1 MAVKPKKPFIVA
13 VNQTQDGNFHIV
25 WDTEYKTKNTV
36 FNSELFSEL
45 TYYVEGNKESRKN
58 VTLNKGQKDYWLVGR
73 NLESNSNYTVRARIK
88 SNLNLI
94 FSDYS
99 DPYWFTTPPSPNNNL
114 KIIIPIVCVIL
125 IICIFTMYYCYDKL
139 GSSLVDVRGENS
151 LNSLGKDG
159 SLSEVVY
166 DQTVNESVED
176 NNAHWELVQESQP
189 TNLRQTNLMS
199 TKYLKNMKPNSD
211 DIQRERGNSFRFT
224 NKFYMFSGS
233 DELPKPTMGFFDDRN
248 KKEHVFS
255 VGPCTGCLGSKNTSI
270 QDCAP
275 TDQAFISI
283 PNNVNLIMEKQM
295 CSPQNISCETGIIEV
310 ENGYKD
316 FQSLLRNSEE
326 QQSLACELEL
336 KHLCGPV
343 LHTPPVKP
351 KKPFIVSVNQTQ
363 DGNFHIVWD
372 TEYTTKEPVFNSD
385 LISEL
390 TYYVEG
396 NKESR
401 KNTLCAVYHCPN
413 MNVFVGNALLA
424 FVLRVYFGK
433 MGGVKLPYDFPEN
446 CLGLVV
452 PVKAVKTRPFCPI
465 PQRGKHNLNL
475 ECINDFLTE
484 MMCILTPVQLD
495 SCAEYSLNASRDNL
509 LFTCDFKQLN
519 SNACECLFYVSSGF
533 VVNEDYKVKVLKNK
547 NVLFTEI
554 ISTTESIKPKKPFIV
569 SVNQTQDGNFH
580 IVWDTEYTTKEPVF
594 NSDLISELTYY
605 VEGNKE
611 SRKNVTLNKGQQDYW
626 LVGRNLESNSNYTVR
641 ARIKFN
647 LNLIFSDYSDPYWF
661 TTPPSPNEYLKII
674 IPIICVILI
683 ICVFSM
689 YYYYDRLGSSLVDV
703 RDENSLNSLGKDGS
717 SSDVVY
723 GQTGNESV
731 EDNNAHW
738 ELVQESQSTNLRQT
752 NLMSTKYYKNMKP
765 NSDDIQRDSGSS
777 SGFSNKFYMFSVSDE
792 LPKPTMGFFGDIN
805 QKENVFLS
813 LAKTQDP
820 VIQTD
825 FEYGPCTGWSGS
837 ENTSPTQFTPSSK
850 EIIMVPAYQSVNEVI
865 DCTPTDQAFI
875 SSHNDVNL
883 IMEKQMC
890 SPQNISCE
898 TGIIQVEN
906 GYKDFQSLLRNSE
919 EQQSLA
925 CEPELKHLCGPV
937 LHTPPGIQIDSSYH
951 RV

>member
-1 MAVKPKKPFIVA
+1 M
-13 VNQTQDGNFHIV
+13 
-25 WDTEYKTKNTV
+25 
-36 FNSELFSEL
+36 
-45 TYYVEGNKESRKN
+45 
-58 VTLNKGQKDYWLVGR
+58 
-73 NLESNSNYTVRARIK
+73 NL
-88 SNLNLI
+88 
-94 FSDYS
+94 
-99 DPYWFTTPPSPNNNL
+99 SP
-114 KIIIPIVCVIL
+114 
-125 IICIFTMYYCYDKL
+125 
-139 GSSLVDVRGENS
+139 
-151 LNSLGKDG
+151 
-159 SLSEVVY
+159 
-166 DQTVNESVED
+166 
-176 NNAHWELVQESQP
+176 
-189 TNLRQTNLMS
+189 
-199 TKYLKNMKPNSD
+199 
-211 DIQRERGNSFRFT
+211 
-224 NKFYMFSGS
+224 
-233 DELPKPTMGFFDDRN
+233 
-248 KKEHVFS
+248 
-255 VGPCTGCLGSKNTSI
+255 GP
-270 QDCAP
+270 
-275 TDQAFISI
+275 
-283 PNNVNLIMEKQM
+283 
-295 CSPQNISCETGIIEV
+295 
-310 ENGYKD
+310 
-316 FQSLLRNSEE
+316 
-326 QQSLACELEL
+326 
-336 KHLCGPV
+336 
-343 LHTPPVKP
+343 
-351 KKPFIVSVNQTQ
+351 
-363 DGNFHIVWD
+363 
-372 TEYTTKEPVFNSD
+372 
-385 LISEL
+385 
-390 TYYVEG
+390 
-396 NKESR
+396 
-401 KNTLCAVYHCPN
+401 
-413 MNVFVGNALLA
+413 
-424 FVLRVYFGK
+424 
-433 MGGVKLPYDFPEN
+433 PYDFPAN
-446 CLGLVV
+446 CLSSVV
-452 PVKAVKTRPFCPI
+452 PEKAVTHAHSAQKRSKPGGGGAAPTAGRVGVPKPSSVPLVRYKENLRILSSTSCLNTTPRIGDMIFILYLGFLITFGLTESSEHHTRAE
-465 PQRGKHNLNL
+465 HNLNL
-475 ECINDFLTE
+475 ECINDYLSE

-495 SCAEYSLNASRDNL
+495 SCPEYSLNASRDNL

-689 YYYYDRLGSSLVDV
+689 YYYYDRLLTDWWEKIPTPKIATNFVKQVPNLMSFQNDFSPVHLDSSKVVQAGEKTWLGSSLVDV

-865 DCTPTDQAFI
+865 DCAPTDQAFI

>member
-1 MAVKPKKPFIVA
+1 MIFILYLGFLITFGLTESSEHHTRAEHNLNLECINDYLSEIMCILTPVQLDSCPEYSLNASRDNLLFTCDFKQLNSNACECLLNVSFGFLVNEDFKVKVLKNKNVLFTEIISTTESVKPKKPFIVA

-125 IICIFTMYYCYDKL
+125 IICIFTMYYCYDKLLEVWWEKIPTPTITTNFVKQVPNLMSFQNDFSPVHLDSSKVVQPGDKTWL

-343 LHTPPVKP
+343 LHTPP
-351 KKPFIVSVNQTQ
+351 
-363 DGNFHIVWD
+363 
-372 TEYTTKEPVFNSD
+372 
-385 LISEL
+385 
-390 TYYVEG
+390 
-396 NKESR
+396 
-401 KNTLCAVYHCPN
+401 
-413 MNVFVGNALLA
+413 
-424 FVLRVYFGK
+424 
-433 MGGVKLPYDFPEN
+433 
-446 CLGLVV
+446 
-452 PVKAVKTRPFCPI
+452 
-465 PQRGKHNLNL
+465 
-475 ECINDFLTE
+475 
-484 MMCILTPVQLD
+484 
-495 SCAEYSLNASRDNL
+495 
-509 LFTCDFKQLN
+509 
-519 SNACECLFYVSSGF
+519 
-533 VVNEDYKVKVLKNK
+533 
-547 NVLFTEI
+547 
-554 ISTTESIKPKKPFIV
+554 
-569 SVNQTQDGNFH
+569 
-580 IVWDTEYTTKEPVF
+580 
-594 NSDLISELTYY
+594 
-605 VEGNKE
+605 
-611 SRKNVTLNKGQQDYW
+611 
-626 LVGRNLESNSNYTVR
+626 
-641 ARIKFN
+641 
-647 LNLIFSDYSDPYWF
+647 
-661 TTPPSPNEYLKII
+661 
-674 IPIICVILI
+674 
-683 ICVFSM
+683 
-689 YYYYDRLGSSLVDV
+689 
-703 RDENSLNSLGKDGS
+703 
-717 SSDVVY
+717 
-723 GQTGNESV
+723 
-731 EDNNAHW
+731 
-738 ELVQESQSTNLRQT
+738 
-752 NLMSTKYYKNMKP
+752 
-765 NSDDIQRDSGSS
+765 
-777 SGFSNKFYMFSVSDE
+777 
-792 LPKPTMGFFGDIN
+792 
-805 QKENVFLS
+805 
-813 LAKTQDP
+813 
-820 VIQTD
+820 
-825 FEYGPCTGWSGS
+825 
-837 ENTSPTQFTPSSK
+837 
-850 EIIMVPAYQSVNEVI
+850 
-865 DCTPTDQAFI
+865 
-875 SSHNDVNL
+875 
-883 IMEKQMC
+883 
-890 SPQNISCE
+890 
-898 TGIIQVEN
+898 
-906 GYKDFQSLLRNSE
+906 
-919 EQQSLA
+919 
-925 CEPELKHLCGPV
+925 
-937 LHTPPGIQIDSSYH
+937 GIQIDSSYH

>member
-1 MAVKPKKPFIVA
+1 MGAMIFILYLGFLI
-13 VNQTQDGNFHIV
+13 TFGL
-25 WDTEYKTKNTV
+25 TES
-36 FNSELFSEL
+36 SEHH
-45 TYYVEGNKESRKN
+45 T
-58 VTLNKGQKDYWLVGR
+58 
-73 NLESNSNYTVRARIK
+73 RA
-88 SNLNLI
+88 
-94 FSDYS
+94 
-99 DPYWFTTPPSPNNNL
+99 
-114 KIIIPIVCVIL
+114 
-125 IICIFTMYYCYDKL
+125 
-139 GSSLVDVRGENS
+139 E
-151 LNSLGKDG
+151 
-159 SLSEVVY
+159 
-166 DQTVNESVED
+166 
-176 NNAHWELVQESQP
+176 
-189 TNLRQTNLMS
+189 
-199 TKYLKNMKPNSD
+199 
-211 DIQRERGNSFRFT
+211 
-224 NKFYMFSGS
+224 
-233 DELPKPTMGFFDDRN
+233 
-248 KKEHVFS
+248 
-255 VGPCTGCLGSKNTSI
+255 
-270 QDCAP
+270 
-275 TDQAFISI
+275 
-283 PNNVNLIMEKQM
+283 
-295 CSPQNISCETGIIEV
+295 
-310 ENGYKD
+310 
-316 FQSLLRNSEE
+316 
-326 QQSLACELEL
+326 
-336 KHLCGPV
+336 
-343 LHTPPVKP
+343 
-351 KKPFIVSVNQTQ
+351 
-363 DGNFHIVWD
+363 
-372 TEYTTKEPVFNSD
+372 
-385 LISEL
+385 
-390 TYYVEG
+390 
-396 NKESR
+396 
-401 KNTLCAVYHCPN
+401 
-413 MNVFVGNALLA
+413 
-424 FVLRVYFGK
+424 
-433 MGGVKLPYDFPEN
+433 
-446 CLGLVV
+446 
-452 PVKAVKTRPFCPI
+452 
-465 PQRGKHNLNL
+465 HNLNL

-689 YYYYDRLGSSLVDV
+689 YYYYDRLLTDWWEKIPTPKIATNFVKQVPNLMSFQNDFSPVHLDSSKVVQAGEKTWLGSSLVDV

-865 DCTPTDQAFI
+865 DCAPTDQAFI

>member
-1 MAVKPKKPFIVA
+1 MDSQDLLMQLEQRLACVDRSNERAPVAQIAEQVNAFNDRQQLNSNACECLFNISGGFLVNEDYKVKVLKNKNVLFTENVSTTESIKPKKPFIVS
-13 VNQTQDGNFHIV
+13 VNQTQDGNFHIE
-25 WDTEYKTKNTV
+25 WDTEYKEPV
-36 FNSELFSEL
+36 FSSDLISEL
-45 TYYVEGNKESRKN
+45 TYYVEGNKERRKN
-58 VTLNKGQKDYWLVGR
+58 VTLNKGKQDYLLVGR
-73 NLESNSNYTVRARIK
+73 NLESNSNYTVRARIR

-114 KIIIPIVCVIL
+114 KIIIPIICVIL

-139 GSSLVDVRGENS
+139 GSSLVEVRGENS

-159 SLSEVVY
+159 SSSEVVY
-166 DQTVNESVED
+166 DQTGNESVED
-176 NNAHWELVQESQP
+176 NNAHWELVKESQP

-233 DELPKPTMGFFDDRN
+233 NELPKATMGFFDDRN

-270 QDCAP
+270 LDCAP
-275 TDQAFISI
+275 TDKAFISI

-295 CSPQNISCETGIIEV
+295 CSPQNISCETAIIEV

-326 QQSLACELEL
+326 QQSLACESEL

-343 LHTPPVKP
+343 LHTPP
-351 KKPFIVSVNQTQ
+351 
-363 DGNFHIVWD
+363 
-372 TEYTTKEPVFNSD
+372 E
-385 LISEL
+385 
-390 TYYVEG
+390 
-396 NKESR
+396 
-401 KNTLCAVYHCPN
+401 
-413 MNVFVGNALLA
+413 
-424 FVLRVYFGK
+424 
-433 MGGVKLPYDFPEN
+433 
-446 CLGLVV
+446 
-452 PVKAVKTRPFCPI
+452 
-465 PQRGKHNLNL
+465 HNLNL
-475 ECINDFLTE
+475 ECINDYLTE

-495 SCAEYSLNASRDNL
+495 SCPEYSLNASRDNL

-519 SNACECLFYVSSGF
+519 SNACECLFNVSSGF

-547 NVLFTEI
+547 NVLFTEN

-569 SVNQTQDGNFH
+569 SVNQTQDGNFY
-580 IVWDTEYTTKEPVF
+580 IEWDTEYTTKEPVF
-594 NSDLISELTYY
+594 SSDLISELTYY

-611 SRKNVTLNKGQQDYW
+611 SRKCVTLNKGKQDYL

-641 ARIKFN
+641 ARIQSN

-689 YYYYDRLGSSLVDV
+689 YYYYDRLGSSLGDV

-717 SSDVVY
+717 SSEVVY

-731 EDNNAHW
+731 EDSNAHW

-752 NLMSTKYYKNMKP
+752 NLMPNKYYKNMKP
-765 NSDDIQRDSGSS
+765 NHDDIQRDSGSS
-777 SGFSNKFYMFSVSDE
+777 SGFSNKFYMFSVLDE

-837 ENTSPTQFTPSSK
+837 ENTSPTQFTPSSN

-865 DCTPTDQAFI
+865 DCAPTDQAFI

-925 CEPELKHLCGPV
+925 CEPELKRLCGPV